1 MSTPNKPVEK
11 QKENPEPPADL
22 RVEWENEDIELEN
35 RKPSLAEDE
44 EDTTGREQMMSL
56 GVQSLSTAMVA
67 SGGIGIASMITKALH
82 ARAEKADSG
91 PGTPASP
98 EKL

>member
-35 RKPSLAEDE
+35 RKPNLSEDE
-44 EDTTGREQMMSL
+44 EDTGDL
-56 GVQSLSTAMVA
+56 
-67 SGGIGIASMITKALH
+67 
-82 ARAEKADSG
+82 
-91 PGTPASP
+91 
-98 EKL
+98 